1 MTHERNFRLLNKKF
15 REMFF
20 PTLLA
25 SIAGNFAI
33 LVDAL
38 IVSILLGSLN
48 LSVIQSIEPIAQ
60 FLNMIYWL
68 IGFGGS
74 ILATTARARFDK
86 DQANSLFTISL
97 ISITVIGLIITVF
110 GLLFPDFFT
119 QILCNSNELRPLV
132 KDYFLIFII
141 VSPFMCFMIVLAYF
155 IKTDDFIPLQFR
167 AFLMAN
173 GLNVIGDLAFI
184 PYLGIKGAALATT
197 VSYIVASIYISTY
210 FFNSKGTFRFVK
222 VKLSKALAYMKDIC
236 KTGLSSCSIPLYQ
249 TIKLLVINSLI
260 LGIAGKVGLS
270 AFNMC
275 YNTQFLVGIFIF
287 GTTQSILP
295 IIAVYFQEGDYNG
308 VDYVAKKSL
317 KIVLGFGIFFTLL
330 FAIFPQTILY
340 LFSVSDP
347 SAIPTALNAVRIY
360 ALSLLGYGIN
370 FLYIFYSQS
379 VQYNKIANIV
389 TILEGLIFP
398 IPLAYVF
405 GHFWG
410 INGIWFSLVLT
421 EIVTF
426 IFIWLYS
433 KYVTKKSN
441 GQYSGFFLNYKDEEA
456 SFMEFTIPGN
466 KEDAIALS
474 KEIKDSYSNPN
485 ISEEVSFAIGNLIG
499 HILDI
504 NEGLDWIDIII
515 RETNDAIF
523 LSIKSEGVEF
533 KYEEDFEGVKSAY
546 FAIKDIVDNIE
557 YSQILGLNNTVIT
570 INK

>member
-15 REMFF
+15 RELFF

-155 IKTDDFIPLQFR
+155 IKTDDFIPLQFK
-167 AFLMAN
+167 AFLMTN

-295 IIAVYFQEGDYNG
+295 IIAVYFQEEDYNG

-330 FAIFPQTILY
+330 FGIFPQTILC

-523 LSIKSEGVEF
+523 LSIKSESVEF
-533 KYEEDFEGVKSAY
+533 KYEEDFEGVKSDY

>member
-15 REMFF
+15 RELFF

-155 IKTDDFIPLQFR
+155 IKTDDFIQLQFK

-485 ISEEVSFAIGNLIG
+485 ISEEVSFAIGNLIS

-523 LSIKSEGVEF
+523 LSIKSESVEF
-533 KYEEDFEGVKSAY
+533 KYEEDFEGVKSDY

>member
-15 REMFF
+15 RELFF

-155 IKTDDFIPLQFR
+155 IKTDDFIQLQFK

-197 VSYIVASIYISTY
+197 LSYIIASIYISTY

-485 ISEEVSFAIGNLIG
+485 ISEEVSFAIGNLIS

-504 NEGLDWIDIII
+504 NEELDWIDIII

-523 LSIKSEGVEF
+523 LSIKSESVEF
-533 KYEEDFEGVKSAY
+533 KYEEDFEGVKSDY

>member
-15 REMFF
+15 RELFF

-60 FLNMIYWL
+60 LLNMVYWL

-86 DQANSLFTISL
+86 AQANSLFTVSL
-97 ISITVIGLIITVF
+97 ISITVIGLIIAVL

-132 KDYFLIFII
+132 KDYFLIYII
-141 VSPFMCFMIVLAYF
+141 VSPFMCFLIVLAYF
-155 IKTDDFIPLQFR
+155 IKTDDFIPLQFK

-184 PYLGIKGAALATT
+184 PYLGIRGAALATT
-197 VSYIVASIYISTY
+197 VSYIIASIYIATY

-222 VKLSKALAYMKDIC
+222 VELSKALGHIKEIC
-236 KTGLSSCSIPLYQ
+236 KTGFSSCSIPLYQ

-260 LGIAGKVGLS
+260 LGISGKVGLS

-330 FAIFPQTILY
+330 FAIFPQTILC
-340 LFSVSDP
+340 LFSVNDP
-347 SAIPTALNAVRIY
+347 SAIPTAMNAVRIY

-379 VQYNKIANIV
+379 VQYNEIANIV

-398 IPLAYVF
+398 IPFAYIF
-405 GHFWG
+405 AQFWG
-410 INGIWFSLVLT
+410 INGIWFSLVFT
-421 EIVTF
+421 EIATF

-456 SFMEFTIPGN
+456 SFLEFTIPGN
-466 KEDAIALS
+466 KEEAVALS

-485 ISEEVSFAIGNLIG
+485 ISEDVSFAIGNLIS
-499 HILDI
+499 HILDM
-504 NEGLDWIDIII
+504 NEELDWIDIII
-515 RETNDAIF
+515 RETKDAVF

-533 KYEEDFEGVKSAY
+533 KYEEDFEDVKSDY

>member
-155 IKTDDFIPLQFR
+155 IKTDDFIPLQFK

-197 VSYIVASIYISTY
+197 VSYIIASIYISTY

-485 ISEEVSFAIGNLIG
+485 ISEEVSFAIGNLKYW
-499 HILDI
+499 ILAYDEAK
-504 NEGLDWIDIII
+504 N
-515 RETNDAIF
+515 IF
-523 LSIKSEGVEF
+523 QLSRQTYSLRRG
-533 KYEEDFEGVKSAY
+533 EDRLF
-546 FAIKDIVDNIE
+546 
-557 YSQILGLNNTVIT
+557 
-570 INK
+570 

>member
-197 VSYIVASIYISTY
+197 VSYIIASIYISTY

-523 LSIKSEGVEF
+523 LSIKSESVEF
-533 KYEEDFEGVKSAY
+533 KYEEDFEGVKSDY

>member
-15 REMFF
+15 RELFF

-330 FAIFPQTILY
+330 FAIFPQTILC

-523 LSIKSEGVEF
+523 LSIKSESVEF
-533 KYEEDFEGVKSAY
+533 KYEEDFEGVKSDY

>member
-86 DQANSLFTISL
+86 DQADSIFTISL

-155 IKTDDFIPLQFR
+155 IKTDDFIPLQFK

-330 FAIFPQTILY
+330 FAIFPQTILC

-485 ISEEVSFAIGNLIG
+485 ISEEVSFAIGNLII

-523 LSIKSEGVEF
+523 LSIKSESVEF
-533 KYEEDFEGVKSAY
+533 KYEEDFEGVKSDY

>member
-1 MTHERNFRLLNKKF
+1 
-15 REMFF
+15 
-20 PTLLA
+20 
-25 SIAGNFAI
+25 
-33 LVDAL
+33 
-38 IVSILLGSLN
+38 
-48 LSVIQSIEPIAQ
+48 
-60 FLNMIYWL
+60 
-68 IGFGGS
+68 
-74 ILATTARARFDK
+74 
-86 DQANSLFTISL
+86 
-97 ISITVIGLIITVF
+97 
-110 GLLFPDFFT
+110 
-119 QILCNSNELRPLV
+119 
-132 KDYFLIFII
+132 
-141 VSPFMCFMIVLAYF
+141 MCFMIVLAYF
-155 IKTDDFIPLQFR
+155 IKTDDFIQLQFK

-330 FAIFPQTILY
+330 FGIFPQTILC

-405 GHFWG
+405 GHIWG

>member
-197 VSYIVASIYISTY
+197 VSYIIASIYISTY

-533 KYEEDFEGVKSAY
+533 EYEEDFEGVKSDY
-546 FAIKDIVDNIE
+546 LAIKDIVDNIE

>member
-15 REMFF
+15 RELFF

-197 VSYIVASIYISTY
+197 VSYIIASIYISTY

-515 RETNDAIF
+515 RETNDAIL
-523 LSIKSEGVEF
+523 LSIKSESVEF
-533 KYEEDFEGVKSAY
+533 KYEEDFEGVKSDY